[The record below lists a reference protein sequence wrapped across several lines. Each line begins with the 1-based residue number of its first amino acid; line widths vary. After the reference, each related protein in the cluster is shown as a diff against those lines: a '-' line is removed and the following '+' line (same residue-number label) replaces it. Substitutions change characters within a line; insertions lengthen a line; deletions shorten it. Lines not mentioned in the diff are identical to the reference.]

1 MIKILIITW
10 LIAIHAFAAL
20 AIWDTDLP
28 YRIDRKLN
36 LGLLNPP
43 EITHFYDKMLGSH
56 LQLDGSVENDSVIF
70 LGDSITQGLNV
81 AAVTN
86 QAINY
91 GIGMDTS
98 YGLLKRVS
106 QYKSLTKAST
116 VVIAIGIND
125 LIRVNR
131 RPVDVLKN
139 YEAILES
146 LPSEANVIMQAV
158 FPVDETKDFA
168 GANAKII
175 QLNGMLKT
183 LAKEQGHT
191 FVNLHERYLSN
202 GGNLKGFLHIGDG
215 LHLSSEGYK
224 LWITA
229 LNKTLSDPSD

>member
-10 LIAIHAFAAL
+10 LVAIHAFAAL

-43 EITHFYDKMLGSH
+43 EITHFYDNMLGSH
-56 LQLDGSVENDSVIF
+56 LQLDGSVENGSVIF
-70 LGDSITQGLNV
+70 LGDSLTQGLNV
-81 AAVTN
+81 AAVIN
-86 QAINY
+86 QAVNY

-98 YGLLKRVS
+98 YGLLQRVP
-106 QYKSLTKAST
+106 QYKSLTEAST

-125 LIRVNR
+125 LIRVKR
-131 RPVDVLKN
+131 SPAGVLKN

-146 LPSEANVIMQAV
+146 LPTEIKVIMQAI
-158 FPVDETKDFA
+158 FPVDETK
-168 GANAKII
+168 GLNGTNARII
-175 QLNGMLKT
+175 QLNEMLKV
-183 LAKEQGHT
+183 LAEEKGHT
-191 FVNLHERYLSN
+191 FINLQEQYLSDE
-202 GGNLKGFLHIGDG
+202 GNLKDILHIGDG